1 MIPQVCIGGS
11 HIRTRFFTNC
21 AFSHSPKLY
30 YWCVR
35 SSLQWRI
42 DWRAEDRKR
51 ISFIWYW
58 NCIGHW
64 RRGTNRSGLF
74 RKFNDH
80 KIISWYAEKG
90 TKNKCIKKQ
99 IIKLILILIFRG
111 NRGHVGSFHFR
122 QFNSCRIQI
131 QMCASSQPNVIK
143 KNVQGT

>member
-90 TKNKCIKKQ
+90 TKNNCKKKKRLLIVILEETEITWGAFTSVNSTLAEFKFKCV
-99 IIKLILILIFRG
+99 LLP
-111 NRGHVGSFHFR
+111 NRMWSR
-122 QFNSCRIQI
+122 KTYKE
-131 QMCASSQPNVIK
+131 PK
-143 KNVQGT
+143 